1 MQMRDVSF
9 PLKRQ
14 WQHKSKLGEPKEK
27 KSNNN
32 IKAAAP
38 WASIAVGK
46 GEVEYA
52 DKKKSLL

>member
-1 MQMRDVSF
+1 MRDVSF